1 MMVNCAEFH
10 HKNVGICSLQD
21 SLVHVYHPRV
31 SRYKIQIGIIKSFG
45 MELLDHLVS
54 TVILC
59 ES

>member
-31 SRYKIQIGIIKSFG
+31 SRIIKSFG
-45 MELLDHLVS
+45 MELLQPFDVKTKYVH
-54 TVILC
+54 
-59 ES
+59 